1 MQKNNLNKKDFTKIL
16 SKKTGF
22 SKNLSKKIIDDIFD
36 ILLLNIKKD
45 RSFTIKN
52 IGTFKTILKK
62 ARIGRNPKT
71 KEEFSISSRRSISFI
86 LSKKIIKYLENS
98 HEKIY

>member
-1 MQKNNLNKKDFTKIL
+1 MRKNNLNKKDFTKIL

-22 SKNLSKKIIDDIFD
+22 SKNFSKKIIDDIFD

-45 RSFTIKN
+45 RNFTIKN

-71 KEEFSISSRRSISFI
+71 KEEFTISSRKSISFI
-86 LSKKIIKYLENS
+86 LSKKIIKNLENS
-98 HEKIY
+98 HEKIN